1 MKYIF
6 HEPAAYCRWRKCL
19 LVMKLTLILLI
30 AFVLHAGARG
40 TAQTVTLTVKD
51 MPLEKV
57 CKEIEKQTGYFFVY
71 ARDMNQSSIRVSI
84 STNHV
89 RVEEALHQVFDQL
102 VG

>member
-6 HEPAAYCRWRKCL
+6 HEPTAYCRWRKCL

-40 TAQTVTLTVKD
+40 TAQTVTLSVKD

-57 CKEIEKQTGYFFVY
+57 CKEVERQTGYFFVY
-71 ARDMNQSSIRVSI
+71 AGVLNKNAYQI
-84 STNHV
+84 SVNIEHA
-89 RVEEALHQVFDQL
+89 EIKEALTRIFQ
-102 VG
+102 